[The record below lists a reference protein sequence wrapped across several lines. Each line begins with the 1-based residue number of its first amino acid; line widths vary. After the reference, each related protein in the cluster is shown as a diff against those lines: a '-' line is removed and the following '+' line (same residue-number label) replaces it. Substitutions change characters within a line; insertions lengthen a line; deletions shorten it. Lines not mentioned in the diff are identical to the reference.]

1 MLTAVVLLKGA
12 VEVALLLVQ
21 ARSMV
26 FAMSLGRHDQNPVHR
41 VLKLA
46 TRPVDRL
53 ARVMSPRLILN
64 QHLPVVSFFLL
75 FWLWIALVMAKV
87 WIIGTPSG

>member
-1 MLTAVVLLKGA
+1 MLTVVVLLKGA
-12 VEVALLLVQ
+12 VEVAMLLVL

-53 ARVMSPRLILN
+53 ARVMSPRLILD

>member
-12 VEVALLLVQ
+12 VEVALLLVL

-26 FAMSLGRHDQNPVHR
+26 FAMSLGWHDQNPVHR

-53 ARVMSPRLILN
+53 ARVVSPRLILD

-87 WIIGTPSG
+87 WLVGTTGG